1 MRTRIPDGSAPKKS
15 PLRVNKQRRRP
26 CQEHTIMNY
35 VDAARALDRWMTAG
49 ISLRRRGGYRECR
62 GPGDEKP
69 DRVVE
74 ERLALG
80 DGDPAGRDER

>member
-1 MRTRIPDGSAPKKS
+1 MRTKIPDGSAPKKS

-49 ISLRRRGGYRECR
+49 IFIALARGVSRVPRPRR
-62 GPGDEKP
+62 
-69 DRVVE
+69 
-74 ERLALG
+74 
-80 DGDPAGRDER
+80 